1 MPLDEQSI
9 ESISRLS
16 HQVFKLN
23 GLLHEE
29 GMRMSKG
36 SPVNPSRW
44 RILGVLVRSNTPLTV
59 PQIAREF
66 GQSRQSV
73 QRLVDAMHADG
84 YLDYIHN
91 PAHAK
96 SRLVGLTQI
105 GEQTYES
112 LIDQR
117 EASLSNMA
125 EALDNDLMLQTEK
138 LLAAWI
144 EKLEQISSEK
154 TG

>member
-1 MPLDEQSI
+1 MSFDDQRI
-9 ESISRLS
+9 NSISRLS
-16 HQVFKLN
+16 QQVFKLN
-23 GLLHEE
+23 GLLQEE
-29 GMRMSKG
+29 GMRMSKD

-44 RILGVLVRSNTPLTV
+44 RILGVLVRSNAPLTV

-73 QRLVDAMHADG
+73 QRLVDAMYADG
-84 YLDYIHN
+84 YLEYIHN

-96 SRLVGLTQI
+96 SRLVGLTQL

-117 EASLSNMA
+117 EASLTNMA
-125 EALDNDLMLQTEK
+125 EALDSNLMLQTEQ

-144 EKLEQISSEK
+144 EKLERISSEK
-154 TG
+154 SR